1 MAGISPRLR
10 VLVVEDE
17 LLIRYAI
24 AETLGLAGHTVIE
37 ADKGAAAVRALTT
50 TTEAIDVVM
59 LDYRDAQTF
68 RTPRS

>member
-24 AETLGLAGHTVIE
+24 AETLGAAGHTVIE
-37 ADKGAAAVRALTT
+37 ADNGAARF
-50 TTEAIDVVM
+50 E
-59 LDYRDAQTF
+59 R
-68 RTPRS
+68 

>member
-24 AETLGLAGHTVIE
+24 AETLGRAGHTVIE
-37 ADKGAAAVRALTT
+37 ADNG
-50 TTEAIDVVM
+50 
-59 LDYRDAQTF
+59 
-68 RTPRS
+68 PRLFER